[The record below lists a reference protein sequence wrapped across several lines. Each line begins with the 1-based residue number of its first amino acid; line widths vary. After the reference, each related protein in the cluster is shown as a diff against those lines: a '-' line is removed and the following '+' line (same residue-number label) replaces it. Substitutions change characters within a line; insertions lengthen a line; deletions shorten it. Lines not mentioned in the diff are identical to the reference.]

1 MANIKAYISGP
12 ITGQDDYFKNFAKT
26 IDKLM
31 ALPISWAKGLPLRGG
46 TYECEYYQ
54 KD

>member
-1 MANIKAYISGP
+1 MIIDVPKSDTDA
-12 ITGQDDYFKNFAKT
+12 AKT